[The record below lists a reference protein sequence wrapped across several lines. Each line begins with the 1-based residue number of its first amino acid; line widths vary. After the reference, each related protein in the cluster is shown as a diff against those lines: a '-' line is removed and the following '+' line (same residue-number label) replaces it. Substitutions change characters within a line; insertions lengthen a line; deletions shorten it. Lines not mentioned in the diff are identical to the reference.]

1 MSEDAETRL
10 VVYLGERIDGLR
22 ETISANDT
30 ALSDKI
36 SESMEQLHVRLND
49 LPEQIETAV
58 SRAIAPLVPLP
69 LRWWQQNP
77 FDKILVVG
85 IAWLFIMMAT
95 GAAIAAGMM
104 PEGLMKQLLTVAGSY
119 VEAESEASSDSELVR
134 ELKEVVTGTP
144 AEASAVSP

>member
-69 LRWWQQNP
+69 LRWWQQHP
-77 FDKILVVG
+77 FDKMVMISF
-85 IAWLFIMMAT
+85 AWLFMMAT
-95 GAAIAAGMM
+95 GAAITAGMM
-104 PEGLMKQLLTVAGSY
+104 PEGLMKRLLTVAGSY
-119 VEAESEASSDSELVR
+119 VEAESGSESAGDELARGLSEAVM
-134 ELKEVVTGTP
+134 GGP
-144 AEASAVSP
+144 AEAATGKP

>member
-69 LRWWQQNP
+69 LRWWQQHP
-77 FDKILVVG
+77 FDKMVMISF
-85 IAWLFIMMAT
+85 AWLFMMAT
-95 GAAIAAGMM
+95 AAAIAAGMM

-119 VEAESEASSDSELVR
+119 VEVESEASSDSELVR
-134 ELKEVVTGTP
+134 KLKEVVVGTP

>member
-36 SESMEQLHVRLND
+36 SKSVAQLHVRLND

-58 SRAIAPLVPLP
+58 SRAIAPLVPLS
-69 LRWWQQNP
+69 LRWWQQHP
-77 FDKILVVG
+77 FDKMVMISF
-85 IAWLFIMMAT
+85 AWLFIVAT
-95 GAAIAAGMM
+95 GVAVTAGMM
-104 PEGLMKQLLTVAGSY
+104 PDGLLERLLTVAGAY
-119 VEAESEASSDSELVR
+119 VEVGPESSGDAVGVREWVEVITGSSSEAA
-134 ELKEVVTGTP
+134 P
-144 AEASAVSP
+144 